1 MKYIDLTFYNN
12 IKKKKGD
19 NVFELSKRIKSLPP
33 YLFAEIDKKKR
44 ELREKGINFI
54 DLSIGDPDLA
64 APANSSKV
72 LSSSAKIKENQKYA
86 MDQGKDVLRGSIS
99 KWLKKRFKVNLDK
112 NKEILPLI
120 GSKEGLVHLPLGFI
134 NNGDYVLIPSPGY
147 PGYRGAA
154 IFAGGKIHEMPLLEV
169 NRFLP
174 DFNKIPLSIRNKSKI
189 MYLNYPNNP
198 TTVLAPPDFLRETVR
213 FCAKYGIILAYDNAY
228 SEIYF
233 KEKPCSILEIEGAR
247 EVAIEFHSLSK
258 TFCMTGYRIG
268 WACGNSFLV
277 NTLLKVKSNIDSGI
291 FGAIQET
298 AIDALDNEALYVKE
312 LRKIFKDRRDFFV
325 DILRERGFTQIHS
338 DSTFYVW
345 SRIPAD
351 FKSSLEFSKYL
362 IEEKNIIATPG
373 IGFGK
378 YGEGFIRFAL
388 TVDKSIL
395 KKVFEK

>member
-1 MKYIDLTFYNN
+1 M
-12 IKKKKGD
+12 
-19 NVFELSKRIKSLPP
+19 FELSKKIKSLPP

-44 ELREKGINFI
+44 ELKEKGINFI

-64 APANSSKV
+64 APKSVNKV
-72 LSSSAKIKENQKYA
+72 LSSTSKLKENQKYA
-86 MDQGKDVLRGSIS
+86 MDQGKDRLRESIS
-99 KWLKKRFKVNLDK
+99 KWFNKRFKVSLDK

-154 IFAGGKIHEMPLLEV
+154 IFAGGKVHEMPLIEE

-174 DFNKIPLSIRNKSKI
+174 DFKKIPLAIKNKTKI

-198 TTVLAPPDFLRETVR
+198 TTVLASLDFLKETVK
-213 FCAKYGIILAYDNAY
+213 FCAKYGIVLAYDNAY

-233 KEKPCSILEIEGAR
+233 NEKPHSILEVDGAR

-291 FGAIQET
+291 FGAVQET
-298 AIDALDNEALYVKE
+298 AINALENETPYVKE
-312 LRKIFKDRRDFFV
+312 LRKIFKDRRNFFV
-325 DILRERGFTQIHS
+325 NSLKDRGFKQIYS

-345 SRIPAD
+345 CRIPVD
-351 FKSSLEFSKYL
+351 FKSSVEFSKYL

-378 YGEGFIRFAL
+378 HGEGFIRFAL

-395 KKVFEK
+395 KKVFT

>member
-1 MKYIDLTFYNN
+1 M
-12 IKKKKGD
+12 
-19 NVFELSKRIKSLPP
+19 FELSKKIKSLPP

-44 ELREKGINFI
+44 ELKKKGINFI

-64 APANSSKV
+64 APKSCNKV
-72 LSSSAKIKENQKYA
+72 LSSSSKSKENQKYA
-86 MDQGKDVLRGSIS
+86 MDQGKDSLRESIS
-99 KWLKKRFKVNLDK
+99 KWFKKRFNVSLDK

-154 IFAGGKIHEMPLLEV
+154 IFAGGKVHEMPLIEE

-174 DFNKIPLSIRNKSKI
+174 DFKKIPLAIKNKTKI

-198 TTVLAPPDFLRETVR
+198 TTVLASLDFLKETVK
-213 FCAKYGIILAYDNAY
+213 FCAKYGIVLAYDNAY

-233 KEKPCSILEIEGAR
+233 NEKPHSILEVDGAR

-291 FGAIQET
+291 FGAVQET
-298 AIDALDNEALYVKE
+298 AINALENETPYVKE

-325 DILRERGFTQIHS
+325 NSLKDRGFKQIYS

-345 SRIPAD
+345 CRIPAD
-351 FKSSLEFSKYL
+351 FKSSVEFSKYL

-378 YGEGFIRFAL
+378 HGEGFIRFAL

-395 KKVFEK
+395 KKVFI

>member
-1 MKYIDLTFYNN
+1 M
-12 IKKKKGD
+12 
-19 NVFELSKRIKSLPP
+19 FELSKKIKSLPP

-44 ELREKGINFI
+44 ELKEKGINFI

-64 APANSSKV
+64 APKSVNKV
-72 LSSSAKIKENQKYA
+72 LSSTSKLKENQKYA
-86 MDQGKDVLRGSIS
+86 MDQGKDRLRESIS
-99 KWLKKRFKVNLDK
+99 KWFNKRFKVSLDK

-154 IFAGGKIHEMPLLEV
+154 IFAGGKVHEMPLIEE

-174 DFNKIPLSIRNKSKI
+174 DFKKIPLAIKNKTKI

-198 TTVLAPPDFLRETVR
+198 TTVLASLDFLKETVK
-213 FCAKYGIILAYDNAY
+213 FCAKYGIVLAYDNAY

-233 KEKPCSILEIEGAR
+233 NEKPHSILEVDGAR

-291 FGAIQET
+291 FGAVQET
-298 AIDALDNEALYVKE
+298 AINALENETPYVKE

-325 DILRERGFTQIHS
+325 NSLKDRGFKQIYS

-345 SRIPAD
+345 CRIPVD
-351 FKSSLEFSKYL
+351 FKSSVEFSKYL

-378 YGEGFIRFAL
+378 HGEGFIRFAL

-395 KKVFEK
+395 KKVFT

>member
-1 MKYIDLTFYNN
+1 M
-12 IKKKKGD
+12 
-19 NVFELSKRIKSLPP
+19 FELSKKIKSLPP

-44 ELREKGINFI
+44 ELKKKGINFI

-64 APANSSKV
+64 APKSCNKV
-72 LSSSAKIKENQKYA
+72 LSSSSKSKENQKYA
-86 MDQGKDVLRGSIS
+86 MDQGKDSLRESIS
-99 KWLKKRFKVNLDK
+99 KWFKKRFNVSLDK

-154 IFAGGKIHEMPLLEV
+154 IFAGGKVHEMPLIEE

-174 DFNKIPLSIRNKSKI
+174 DFKKIPLAIKNKTKI

-198 TTVLAPPDFLRETVR
+198 TTVLASLDFLKETVK
-213 FCAKYGIILAYDNAY
+213 FCVKYGIVLAYDNAY

-233 KEKPCSILEIEGAR
+233 NEKPHSILEVDGAR

-291 FGAIQET
+291 FGAVQET
-298 AIDALDNEALYVKE
+298 AINALENETPYVKE

-325 DILRERGFTQIHS
+325 NSLKDRGFKQIYS

-345 SRIPAD
+345 CRIPAD
-351 FKSSLEFSKYL
+351 FKSSVEFSKYL

-378 YGEGFIRFAL
+378 HGEGFIRFAL

-395 KKVFEK
+395 KKVFT

>member
-1 MKYIDLTFYNN
+1 M
-12 IKKKKGD
+12 
-19 NVFELSKRIKSLPP
+19 VFELSKKIKSLPP

-44 ELREKGINFI
+44 ELKKKGINFI

-64 APANSSKV
+64 APKSCNKV
-72 LSSSAKIKENQKYA
+72 LSSLSKSKENQKYA
-86 MDQGKDVLRGSIS
+86 MDQGKDSLRESIS
-99 KWLKKRFKVNLDK
+99 KWFKKRFNVSLDK

-154 IFAGGKIHEMPLLEV
+154 IFAGGKVHEMPLIEE

-174 DFNKIPLSIRNKSKI
+174 DFKKIPLAIKNKTKI

-198 TTVLAPPDFLRETVR
+198 TTVLASLDFLKETVK
-213 FCAKYGIILAYDNAY
+213 FCAKYGIVLAYDNAY

-233 KEKPCSILEIEGAR
+233 NEKPHSILEVDGAR

-291 FGAIQET
+291 FGAVQET
-298 AIDALDNEALYVKE
+298 AINALENETPYVKE

-325 DILRERGFTQIHS
+325 NSLKDRGFKQIYS

-345 SRIPAD
+345 CRIPAD
-351 FKSSLEFSKYL
+351 FKSSVEFSKYL

-378 YGEGFIRFAL
+378 HGEGFIRFAL

-395 KKVFEK
+395 KKVFI